1 MQCYN
6 PQCNAILPD
15 GARFCHECGTTAK
28 SEAACRFCGV
38 MNPLG
43 SAFCLECGKSQAE
56 PVGQKGSMT
65 TVAPLDE
72 YVYLLD
78 QEKLRTESAKDVV
91 VPYGCVGISMR
102 NGQVQKVQL
111 QKPYA
116 GNKESTFKGW
126 LKSLW
131 EAAVGPAEQKV
142 PDSQT
147 YVLMD
152 LRGLPVITHRHPT
165 PIPGFQDASLRFE
178 FWVDPYN
185 NNNLGLF
192 LQRCLGTRHSLSFN
206 EVKVIAV
213 ENMTHLLTSFNL
225 SALASDPASASGIGA
240 ELERVTGITAK
251 CYFVKGA
258 VAERRQIEVSKVQ
271 KPVRCTQCQAEY
283 KTFTKFCEEC
293 GNSLSNVDWTS
304 GVSYLQ
310 ASGGEQLTLRLSM
323 LLDAS
328 EDADKVTL
336 DEVKV
341 SEEIIKYLGPILR
354 RYDVPSLMKSVMLT
368 QLSSELNTRLMR
380 DWRGHVTEFSVVDLR
395 TAQEDWFF
403 KTDALVAEEL
413 RKVETD
419 KKFLA
424 VDDSK
429 LDLQE
434 MAFALVMRKVR
445 QEDSEELS
453 LRRQA
458 LEARS
463 KIVDVEVDLQALETG
478 TELRKEAI
486 EDEAHKQRLAR
497 EKDKM
502 LRERDVAREMTSGE
516 NQDEL
521 AQVDHDITL
530 EKKAAQHDIDLGDM
544 TGEAESRSR
553 RRGIS
558 DESFV
563 EDEAIRLDMKRQEET
578 DRLDMKRQEETDRLD
593 IKRREEKVRLDAKA
607 NEQLGNI
614 EEDLED
620 RRKKR
625 KIEELRA
632 LAELEA
638 NMTAQEQTHELNKTK
653 EENALARDKID
664 AMKNMDAVQMLAMQA
679 AELAKVGGGGQAS
692 ADMIKAIA
700 ESHSKTAASQAEASS
715 GVKVAEAQ
723 AAAAAA
729 AVAMQEKLYE
739 RMLNIQKESS
749 ESAVEAH
756 KSAAALAQSTNE
768 KSMESM
774 MQVAKVSAAES
785 NQGYKEAAKISQSVN
800 EKSMDSMAKVATAA
814 AGKKTAGKDDSDT
827 AKFECRACGAVAADS
842 KVPKFCGQCG
852 AKPTV
857 D

>member
-1 MQCYN
+1 MKCSN
-6 PQCNAILPD
+6 PKCNFDLPD
-15 GARFCHECGTTAK
+15 GARFCTECGTTVK
-28 SEAACRFCGV
+28 TEAACRVCGV

-43 SAFCLECGKSQAE
+43 SAFCVDCGKPQAE
-56 PVGQKGSMT
+56 PVGQAGSMAT
-65 TVAPLDE
+65 MPPANE
-72 YVYLLD
+72 FVYLLD

-91 VPYGCVGISMR
+91 VPYGCVAISVV
-102 NGQVQKVQL
+102 NGQVQKVHL
-111 QKPYA
+111 QKPYT
-116 GNKESTFKGW
+116 GNKDNTYKGW
-126 LKSLW
+126 LKSVW
-131 EAAVGPAEQKV
+131 EAALGAAGQKEQDVK
-142 PDSQT
+142 T

-152 LRGLPVITHRHPT
+152 LRRLPIITHSHPV
-165 PIPGFQDASLRFE
+165 PIPGFQDANLRFE
-178 FWVDPYN
+178 LWVDPDNYN
-185 NNNLGLF
+185 NVGLF
-192 LQRCLGTRHSLSFN
+192 LQRCLGTRRGLSFN
-206 EVKVIAV
+206 ELKAVAV
-213 ENMTHLLTSFNL
+213 ENITQLLANFNL
-225 SALASDPASASGIGA
+225 ASLASDPASAALIGA
-240 ELERVTGITAK
+240 DLERVTGISSL
-251 CYFVKGA
+251 CYFAKGKLGQ
-258 VAERRQIEVSKVQ
+258 RKHMEVSKFQ
-271 KPVRCTQCQAEY
+271 KPVQCTQCPASY
-283 KTFTKFCEEC
+283 TTFTKFCEEC
-293 GNSLSNVDWTS
+293 GNNLSNVDWTS

-310 ASGGEQLTLRLSM
+310 AAGGEQLTLRLSM

-328 EDADKVTL
+328 QEGVQVNIDDA
-336 DEVKV
+336 KV
-341 SEEIIKYLGPILR
+341 SEEVIKYLGPILR
-354 RYDVPSLMKSVMLT
+354 RYDVASLMKSVMLS

-380 DWRGHVTEFSVVDLR
+380 DWRGYVTEFSVVDLR
-395 TAQEDWFF
+395 TAEEEWFF

-429 LDLQE
+429 LDLAE

-445 QEDSEELS
+445 QEDTEELS

-463 KIVDVEVDLQALETG
+463 KLADVEVDEQALETH
-478 TELRKEAI
+478 TELRKETI

-516 NQDEL
+516 NQDKL
-521 AQVDHDITL
+521 TRLDHDITL
-530 EKKAAQHDIDLGDM
+530 DKKAAQHDIDLADM
-544 TGEAESRSR
+544 TGDAESRAR

-558 DESFV
+558 DDSFV
-563 EDEAIRLDMKRQEET
+563 EDEAIRLE
-578 DRLDMKRQEETDRLD
+578 
-593 IKRREEKVRLDAKA
+593 AKKK
-607 NEQLGNI
+607 EQLGNI
-614 EEDLED
+614 QEDLDD
-620 RRKKR
+620 RKEKR
-625 KIEELRA
+625 QIDKLRA
-632 LAELEA
+632 MAELEA
-638 NMTAQEQTHELNKTK
+638 SMTAQENAHELNKTK

-664 AMKNMDAVQMLAMQA
+664 AMKSMDAVQMLAMQA
-679 AELAKVGGGGQAS
+679 AELAKAGGGGQAS

-729 AVAMQEKLYE
+729 AVAMQEKMYE

-749 ESAVEAH
+749 DSAVEAH
-756 KSAAALAQSTNE
+756 KSAAAVAQSTNE

-814 AGKKTAGKDDSDT
+814 AGKKTTGKDDSDNVKLECIH
-827 AKFECRACGAVAADS
+827 ADCDAVFES
-842 KVPKFCGQCG
+842 KVPKFCHKCG
-852 AKPTV
+852 KSQTV